1 MMRKQRKPNIKI
13 LFETHHFI
21 RKGTYRQFDI
31 VFFLLMWKQNHQN
44 QLIEIHKINSDSSN
58 TKKNISAS
66 KSRKE
71 IVLVNNII
79 STKQNPY
86 QK

>member
-13 LFETHHFI
+13 LFETHHFN

-58 TKKNISAS
+58 TKKKHLSIKIKKRNSS
-66 KSRKE
+66 SQQHNK
-71 IVLVNNII
+71 
-79 STKQNPY
+79 Y
-86 QK
+86 